1 MSVGIIWRKSV
12 ARKATKVVVNCLENL
27 IILIILTEF
36 VGLAQVFVRRKLHL
50 FNTIENVAPG

>member
-27 IILIILTEF
+27 IILSLIILTEF
-36 VGLAQVFVRRKLHL
+36 VGLAQVFVRRKLQL
-50 FNTIENVAPG
+50 FTL